1 MDNPISW
8 GVLVIIV
15 FLLFIRSIRTYDENV
30 SKNKNVLLLNSEGFS
45 YYFT

>member
-30 SKNKNVLLLNSEGFS
+30 SKNKNDNDRFFGI
-45 YYFT
+45 